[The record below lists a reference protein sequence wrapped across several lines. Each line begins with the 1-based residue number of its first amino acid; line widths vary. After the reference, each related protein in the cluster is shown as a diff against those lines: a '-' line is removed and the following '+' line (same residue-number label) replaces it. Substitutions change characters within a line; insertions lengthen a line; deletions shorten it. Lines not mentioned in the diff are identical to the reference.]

1 MHHTHSKPFITYK
14 QKTQFKYFPS
24 KNQCTSPY
32 IMSDIATSS
41 RISIKKPITRT
52 QKISTSI
59 RLQINPKKSLSG
71 YDCITKAKT
80 PRLSIVPIQFTEPN
94 QKNDMKYFDS
104 LVHKYQQSDLK
115 KTIIVD
121 NNGNNNLN
129 ISPKRIKSNTGLLF
143 RLKKFDSLKL
153 NLNRRSN
160 KLRTQANSPINKSG
174 SLFDMNTSISREKKH
189 IIIFDKKNLEEIENT
204 TISKNQI
211 NDTLSFDTISISSFN
226 ENDKTM
232 DQNDIVPVP
241 LYSPR
246 ELLNKY

>member
-1 MHHTHSKPFITYK
+1 MHTHSKPFITYK

-59 RLQINPKKSLSG
+59 RLQINPKKRLSG

-211 NDTLSFDTISISSFN
+211 NDTLSFDTISIFSFN

>member
-1 MHHTHSKPFITYK
+1 MHTHSKPFITYK

-59 RLQINPKKSLSG
+59 RLQIDPKKRLSG

-246 ELLNKY
+246 ELLNK

>member
-1 MHHTHSKPFITYK
+1 MHTHSKPFITYK

-59 RLQINPKKSLSG
+59 RLQIDPKKRLSG

-129 ISPKRIKSNTGLLF
+129 ISPKRIKSNILF

>member
-1 MHHTHSKPFITYK
+1 MHTHSKPFITYK

-59 RLQINPKKSLSG
+59 RLQIDPKKRLSG

-129 ISPKRIKSNTGLLF
+129 ISPKRIKSNILF

-174 SLFDMNTSISREKKH
+174 SLFDMNTSISCEKKH

>member
-1 MHHTHSKPFITYK
+1 MHTHSKPFITYK
-14 QKTQFKYFPS
+14 QKTQFKYFSS

-59 RLQINPKKSLSG
+59 RLQINPKKRLSG

-104 LVHKYQQSDLK
+104 LVHKYQQSNLK

>member
-1 MHHTHSKPFITYK
+1 MHTHSKPFITYK

-59 RLQINPKKSLSG
+59 RLQIDPKKRLSG

-129 ISPKRIKSNTGLLF
+129 ISPKRIKSNILF

-246 ELLNKY
+246 ELLNK

>member
-1 MHHTHSKPFITYK
+1 MHTHSKPFITYK

-59 RLQINPKKSLSG
+59 RLQIDPKKRFSG

-129 ISPKRIKSNTGLLF
+129 ISPKRIKSNILF

>member
-1 MHHTHSKPFITYK
+1 MHTHSKPFITYK

-32 IMSDIATSS
+32 LMSDIATSS

-104 LVHKYQQSDLK
+104 LVHKYQQSNLK

-129 ISPKRIKSNTGLLF
+129 ISPKRIKSNILF

>member
-1 MHHTHSKPFITYK
+1 MHTHSKPFITYK

-59 RLQINPKKSLSG
+59 RLQINPKKRLSG

-129 ISPKRIKSNTGLLF
+129 ISPKRIKSNILF

-232 DQNDIVPVP
+232 DQNDIVPVH

>member
-1 MHHTHSKPFITYK
+1 MHTHSKPFITYK

-24 KNQCTSPY
+24 KNQCTSTY

-41 RISIKKPITRT
+41 HISIKKPITRT

-129 ISPKRIKSNTGLLF
+129 ISPKRIKSNKGLLF

>member
-1 MHHTHSKPFITYK
+1 MHTHSKPFITYK

>member
-1 MHHTHSKPFITYK
+1 MHTHSKPFITYK

-59 RLQINPKKSLSG
+59 RLQIDPKKRLSG

>member
-1 MHHTHSKPFITYK
+1 MHTHSKPFITYK

-59 RLQINPKKSLSG
+59 RLQIDPKKRLSG

-143 RLKKFDSLKL
+143 RLKKIDSLKL

>member
-1 MHHTHSKPFITYK
+1 MHTHSKPFITYK

-59 RLQINPKKSLSG
+59 RLQIDPKKRLSG

-232 DQNDIVPVP
+232 DQNDIVPIP

>member
-1 MHHTHSKPFITYK
+1 MHTHSKPFITYK

-104 LVHKYQQSDLK
+104 LVHKYQQSNLK

>member
-1 MHHTHSKPFITYK
+1 MHTHSKPFITYK

-129 ISPKRIKSNTGLLF
+129 ISPKRIKSNKGLLF

>member
-1 MHHTHSKPFITYK
+1 MHTHSKPFITYK

-104 LVHKYQQSDLK
+104 LVHKYQQSNLK

-174 SLFDMNTSISREKKH
+174 SLFDINTSISREKKH

>member
-1 MHHTHSKPFITYK
+1 MHTHSKPFITYK

-129 ISPKRIKSNTGLLF
+129 ISPKRIKSNILF

-246 ELLNKY
+246 ELLNK

>member
-1 MHHTHSKPFITYK
+1 MHTHSKPCITYK
-14 QKTQFKYFPS
+14 QRTQFKYFPS

-59 RLQINPKKSLSG
+59 RLQINPKKRLSG

-129 ISPKRIKSNTGLLF
+129 ISPKRIKRNTGLLF

-246 ELLNKY
+246 ELLNK

>member
-1 MHHTHSKPFITYK
+1 MHTHSKPFITYK

-59 RLQINPKKSLSG
+59 RLQINPKKILSG

-129 ISPKRIKSNTGLLF
+129 ISPKRIKSNILF

>member
-1 MHHTHSKPFITYK
+1 MHTHSKPFITYK

-59 RLQINPKKSLSG
+59 RLQIDPKKRLSG

-129 ISPKRIKSNTGLLF
+129 ISPKRIKRNTGLLF

-160 KLRTQANSPINKSG
+160 KLRTQANSPINKSD

>member
-1 MHHTHSKPFITYK
+1 MHTHSKPFITYK

-59 RLQINPKKSLSG
+59 RLQINPKKGLSG

-129 ISPKRIKSNTGLLF
+129 ISPKRIKSNILF

>member
-1 MHHTHSKPFITYK
+1 MLTHSKPFITYK

-59 RLQINPKKSLSG
+59 RLQINPKKRLSG

-94 QKNDMKYFDS
+94 QKNDMKYFDF

-129 ISPKRIKSNTGLLF
+129 ISPKRIKSNTGFLF

>member
-1 MHHTHSKPFITYK
+1 MHTHSKPFITYK

-211 NDTLSFDTISISSFN
+211 NDTLSFDTISISSVN

>member
-1 MHHTHSKPFITYK
+1 MHTHSKPFITYK

-59 RLQINPKKSLSG
+59 RLQINPKKGLSG

-129 ISPKRIKSNTGLLF
+129 ISPKRIKSNILF

-246 ELLNKY
+246 ELLNK

>member
-1 MHHTHSKPFITYK
+1 MHTHSKPFITYK

-59 RLQINPKKSLSG
+59 RLQINPKKRLSG

-153 NLNRRSN
+153 NLNRTSN

>member
-1 MHHTHSKPFITYK
+1 MHTHSKPFITYK

-59 RLQINPKKSLSG
+59 RLQINPNKRLSG

-129 ISPKRIKSNTGLLF
+129 ISPKRIKSNILF

>member
-1 MHHTHSKPFITYK
+1 M
-14 QKTQFKYFPS
+14 
-24 KNQCTSPY
+24 
-32 IMSDIATSS
+32 
-41 RISIKKPITRT
+41 
-52 QKISTSI
+52 
-59 RLQINPKKSLSG
+59 
-71 YDCITKAKT
+71 
-80 PRLSIVPIQFTEPN
+80 
-94 QKNDMKYFDS
+94 
-104 LVHKYQQSDLK
+104 K
-115 KTIIVD
+115 KTRIVD

-129 ISPKRIKSNTGLLF
+129 ISPKRIKSNILF

>member
-1 MHHTHSKPFITYK
+1 MHTHSKPFITYK

-129 ISPKRIKSNTGLLF
+129 ISPKRIKSNKGLLL

>member
-1 MHHTHSKPFITYK
+1 MHTHSKPFITYK

-24 KNQCTSPY
+24 KNQCNSPY

-59 RLQINPKKSLSG
+59 RLQIDPKKRLSG

-129 ISPKRIKSNTGLLF
+129 ISPKRIKRNTGLLF

-160 KLRTQANSPINKSG
+160 KLRTQANSPINESG

-246 ELLNKY
+246 ELLNK

>member
-1 MHHTHSKPFITYK
+1 MHSKPFITYQ

-59 RLQINPKKSLSG
+59 RLQINPKKRLSG

-115 KTIIVD
+115 QTIIVD

>member
-1 MHHTHSKPFITYK
+1 MHTHSKPFITYK

-104 LVHKYQQSDLK
+104 LVHKYQQSNLK

-153 NLNRRSN
+153 ILNRRSN
-160 KLRTQANSPINKSG
+160 KIRTQANSPINKSG
-174 SLFDMNTSISREKKH
+174 SLFDMNKSISREKKH

>member
-1 MHHTHSKPFITYK
+1 MHTHSKPFITYK

-59 RLQINPKKSLSG
+59 RLQIDPKKRLSG

-211 NDTLSFDTISISSFN
+211 NDTLSFDTISIFSFN

>member
-1 MHHTHSKPFITYK
+1 MHTHSKPFITYK

-59 RLQINPKKSLSG
+59 RLQIDPKKRLSG

-104 LVHKYQQSDLK
+104 LVHKYQQSNLK

>member
-1 MHHTHSKPFITYK
+1 MHTHSKPFITYK

-59 RLQINPKKSLSG
+59 RLQIDPKKRLSG

-211 NDTLSFDTISISSFN
+211 NDTLSFDSISISSFN

>member
-1 MHHTHSKPFITYK
+1 MHTHSKPFITYK
-14 QKTQFKYFPS
+14 PKTQLKYFPS
-24 KNQCTSPY
+24 KTQCTSLY

-41 RISIKKPITRT
+41 RLSIKKPITRT

-59 RLQINPKKSLSG
+59 RLQLNPQKRLSG
-71 YDCITKAKT
+71 YDCMKKAKT
-80 PRLSIVPIQFTEPN
+80 PRLSIVPIQLTEPN

-115 KTIIVD
+115 QTIIVD

-160 KLRTQANSPINKSG
+160 KLRTQANSPLNQSG

-232 DQNDIVPVP
+232 DQNDIVPIP